1 MLSFW
6 LFLLVIALYF
16 MFRGS
21 SAGSSGFSSRVGAG
35 FTYDQIDVRILAL
48 AAAVIRSD
56 GKISDQEVRFV
67 RTQFIGQFGQARA
80 EKAFSNYKTFTYK
93 DSLEHICRELMFTTS
108 YQSRQSILVFLFQVA
123 ASDGQISDDE
133 VRLMARIAGWMGVAQ
148 QHFQYIYSA
157 FAQGAYQ
164 RSGSQQRGPKGA
176 SAGRSPYEVLGVSPT
191 ASVAEIKQ
199 SYRILAK
206 NITPTVW

>member
-133 VRLMARIAGWMGVAQ
+133 VRADGSDCRLDGGCAAAFSIHLLGFCPRGV
-148 QHFQYIYSA
+148 SA
-157 FAQGAYQ
+157 FRFAAE
-164 RSGSQQRGPKGA
+164 RAERGF
-176 SAGRSPYEVLGVSPT
+176 GRSL
-191 ASVAEIKQ
+191 SVRGIGGQ
-199 SYRILAK
+199 SDSERGRDQAIV
-206 NITPTVW
+206 PHFG